1 VANKDY
7 YKTLGVA
14 RGASQDDIKKAY
26 RRLVR
31 QHHPDVS
38 RASNAE
44 QKTKELNE
52 AYDVLGDATKR
63 AAYDRQGSDFQSS
76 QPYETPPGGAG
87 NEGYADSAQ
96 GRDFFA
102 DLFAH
107 VGRRGRSA
115 FRMRGEDIRA
125 PIAIDLRDSYLGASK
140 IVTVRLA
147 EPDPSGRSVMRERRI
162 NVSIPKGV
170 LAGQQLRM
178 AGQGQ
183 AGTGGAAAGD
193 LLLDVAFNP
202 SEPYQ
207 VDGRDVSKTVPVTP
221 WEAALG
227 AQIDVPTPSGAVR
240 VNVPA
245 GSQNGRKLRLKGR
258 GIPATPPGDLYLLLD
273 IVLPP
278 ADSARARALYEQ
290 MARELAF
297 DPRSARRA

>member
-1 VANKDY
+1 MANKDY

-14 RGASQDDIKKAY
+14 RDAAPADIKKAY

-38 RASNAE
+38 KASNAE

-52 AYDVLGDATKR
+52 AYDVLGDPAKR
-63 AAYDRQGSDFQSS
+63 AAYDRQGSAYQSGEPFQA
-76 QPYETPPGGAG
+76 PPGWAG

-102 DLFAH
+102 DLFSH

-125 PIAIDLRDSYLGASK
+125 TLAIDLRDSYLGASR
-140 IVTVRLA
+140 VVSVRVA
-147 EPDPSGRSVMRERRI
+147 EPDQSGRSVLRERRI
-162 NVSIPKGV
+162 SVDIPRGV
-170 LAGQQLRM
+170 LAGQQLRV
-178 AGQGQ
+178 AGRGQ
-183 AGTGGAAAGD
+183 AGTGGGGAGD

-202 SEPYQ
+202 SEPYRI
-207 VDGRDVSKTVPVTP
+207 DGRDVLQTVAVAP

-227 AQIDVPTPSGAVR
+227 APIEVPTPTGPVH

-258 GIPATPPGDLYLLLD
+258 GIPAAPPGDLYLVLD

-278 ADSARARALYEQ
+278 ANSARARALYEQ
-290 MARELAF
+290 MQRELAF
-297 DPRSARRA
+297 DPRGKGRR